1 MCFTNTLLSW
11 IGLVV
16 FLVET
21 KKEIDLFFHTIIVDV
36 LDVVLIEET
45 RQDDLYFL
53 YNDSAEFL
61 YKWNY

>member
-1 MCFTNTLLSW
+1 M
-11 IGLVV
+11 V

-61 YKWNY
+61 YK